1 MNIRRCRA
9 SNCGRP
15 YQVNEFRSS
24 SLLHTYRGKIA
35 CPHCGTLE
43 LTSDDTIYLTH
54 ALSQEEESRYEI
66 QNFTGLRKQA

>member
-1 MNIRRCRA
+1 MAIRRCRA

-24 SLLHTYRGKIA
+24 SLLNAYRGRIT

-43 LTSDDTIYLTH
+43 LASGESIYLTH
-54 ALSQEEESRYEI
+54 ALSKEEECKYEI
-66 QNFTGLRKQA
+66 QNFPEVRKQA